1 MAPTSEECPSSSS
14 ETERFRSGPETSLGL
29 PLRLQKPDFGDF
41 WMSLITRKPKT
52 LALWARLEK
61 NRWGSREVTFQ
72 MTRIAAGKQMSPICV
87 CWVRMLMTE
96 SQANK
101 TQGCYQNCT
110 SNLFTKKKNFNVL
123 SLAGF
128 IPRIPYAYQ
137 RGGWIFHAA
146 LFWFP
151 LFASLGR
158 CSSLPPLPLFFFF
171 FCCFSFFPRQI
182 CKSASHLP
190 VGVSGGRAIPAVHR
204 LASRCHPSQ

>member
-1 MAPTSEECPSSSS
+1 
-14 ETERFRSGPETSLGL
+14 
-29 PLRLQKPDFGDF
+29 
-41 WMSLITRKPKT
+41 MSLITRNPKT

-72 MTRIAAGKQMSPICV
+72 MTRIAAGKQMSPIYV

-96 SQANK
+96 RQANK

-171 FCCFSFFPRQI
+171 FVVSLFSLFKYVNPHLTFLWVFLGEGPYLLCIAWQVIVTLCSNVLYWLWNLRTCFTEQLN
-182 CKSASHLP
+182 A
-190 VGVSGGRAIPAVHR
+190 
-204 LASRCHPSQ
+204 